1 MTTTT
6 MPTCDYCP
14 AAAPI
19 TITSRAGASYRCYA
33 HEYGPTEPRQD
44 VIFSQGERGAWRR
57 HEADGHVTHVASGTD
72 RTPVH
77 FQYPRGYDSRCGWC
91 YLNATHSEQ
100 AHRQEVGA

>member
-6 MPTCDYCP
+6 TYRIPGETLDRC
-14 AAAPI
+14 AAC
-19 TITSRAGASYRCYA
+19 GLYA
-33 HEYGPTEPRQD
+33 FPGHSHD
-44 VIFSQGERGAWRR
+44 VSFSQGERGAWRR